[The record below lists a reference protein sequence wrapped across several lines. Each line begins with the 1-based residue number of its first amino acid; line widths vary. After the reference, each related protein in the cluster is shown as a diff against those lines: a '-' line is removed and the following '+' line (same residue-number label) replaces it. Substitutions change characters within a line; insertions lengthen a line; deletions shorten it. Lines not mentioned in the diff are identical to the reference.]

1 MPWLVRFLFS
11 ITTFFALF
19 PVLCLPNFHA
29 MLISNHFRKYLHHFF
44 GYLNNTL
51 MNPLPSLCTYSE
63 KLNIVLL
70 QESHIIQR
78 NLFIFIVAFV
88 DKAKYVLI
96 TVRILFGLLDPKLLQ
111 VLKWFRIVNITD
123 QNNSICSFIIR
134 LGNSSEPLL
143 PSRVPNLQLNK
154 LLTDIQRPV
163 IIKNLLK
170 SEINT
175 NGRNVTLLKTVISKS
190 FKDWW
195 FANTGRPN
203 NNELKDIIVIALH
216 SFG

>member
-1 MPWLVRFLFS
+1 MRLIFS
-11 ITTFFALF
+11 VTTFFALF
-19 PVLCLPNFHA
+19 PVLCLPNLHS
-29 MLISNHFRKYLHHFF
+29 MLISNHFRKYLHHLF
-44 GYLNNTL
+44 GYLDNAL
-51 MNPLPSLCTYSE
+51 MNPLPSFCTYSE
-63 KLNIVLL
+63 KLNIVFL

-88 DKAKYVLI
+88 DKAKDVLI
-96 TVRILFGLLDPKLLQ
+96 AICILFGFLDPKLLQ

-123 QNNSICSFIIR
+123 QNNCIGAFIIR
-134 LGNSSEPLL
+134 FGNSSEPFL

-170 SEINT
+170 SEINA
-175 NGRNVTLLKTVISKS
+175 NGRNVTFLKTVISKS
-190 FKDWW
+190 FEDRW
-195 FANTGRPN
+195 FAYTGRPN
-203 NNELKDIIVIALH
+203 DDKFKDIVVIALH